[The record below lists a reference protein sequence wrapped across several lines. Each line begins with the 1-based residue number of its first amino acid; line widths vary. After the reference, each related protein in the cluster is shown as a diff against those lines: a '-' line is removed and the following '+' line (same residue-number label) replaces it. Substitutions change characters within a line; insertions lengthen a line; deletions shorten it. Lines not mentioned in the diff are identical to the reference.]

1 MHPACLRCA
10 ATFCQESAAY
20 ICSFECTFC
29 DGCAEDLKQHCPNC
43 GGDLQRRPTR
53 TLRTAQPMSRGP
65 IDAIDAANLSDLPQ
79 LAILFD
85 SYRQFYG
92 KPRDVVAAHDFLAQ
106 RVRNQDSQ
114 ILVARQDGSIA
125 GFTQLFR
132 IFSSVSMRRAWL
144 LNDLYVLQSARGRG
158 IAARLLSAA
167 VAHGRDSGAAWLM
180 LQTGQDNEI
189 AQRLYDRNGWQ
200 RDDAFLTY
208 HYSL

>member
-1 MHPACLRCA
+1 MSESIDT
-10 ATFCQESAAY
+10 ATP
-20 ICSFECTFC
+20 
-29 DGCAEDLKQHCPNC
+29 G
-43 GGDLQRRPTR
+43 
-53 TLRTAQPMSRGP
+53 
-65 IDAIDAANLSDLPQ
+65 DLPQ

-92 KPRDVVAAHDFLAQ
+92 KPSDVVAAQDFLAE
-106 RVRNQDSQ
+106 RVRNQDSH
-114 ILVARQDGSIA
+114 ILVAHQDGRIA
-125 GFTQLFR
+125 GFTQLYP

-158 IAARLLSAA
+158 VAARLLSAA